1 VPEPVILVVDDEPRV
16 LVRCKAILERASY
29 ISALEQ
35 GVNRLILK
43 PFRELDLIQT
53 IQRSLEDNVHRRD
66 VLQLRALRQFKP
78 RGRIWPGGR
87 LPHHF
92 T

>member
-43 PFRELDLIQT
+43 PFSITAQGSEKSGQ
-53 IQRSLEDNVHRRD
+53 V
-66 VLQLRALRQFKP
+66 A
-78 RGRIWPGGR
+78 
-87 LPHHF
+87 
-92 T
+92 

>member
-29 ISALEQ
+29 IFALKQ
-35 GVNRLILK
+35 GVNSLILK
-43 PFRELDLIQT
+43 PFSEPDLIQT
-53 IQRSLEDNVHRRD
+53 IQGCLEDNEHRRD
-66 VLQLRALRQFKP
+66 VLQLRALRHFKHC
-78 RGRIWPGGR
+78 GRTWPGGR
-87 LPHHF
+87 LLHHF